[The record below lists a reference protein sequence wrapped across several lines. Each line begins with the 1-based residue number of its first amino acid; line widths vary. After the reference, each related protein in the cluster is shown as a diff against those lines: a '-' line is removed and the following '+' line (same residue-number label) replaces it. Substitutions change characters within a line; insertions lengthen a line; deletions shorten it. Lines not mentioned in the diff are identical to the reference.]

1 MSSHSPSALSATA
14 SVQPS
19 ASGSHS
25 PSATA
30 SGSHSPSANA
40 LSATASVQPSAYP
53 VVAEIWSTFEATLLV
68 QAKKLVEDI
77 AAHQGRDS
85 KELWTQIKKQIRIP
99 LADAEFPEPTL
110 CSHSIGSQCS
120 AVLQLCRAPCLLGFG
135 TCPKH
140 ANQVKTSHSNEEASG
155 QLQPVEA
162 IKDMDGHTYYVD
174 SKKIARDKNGKPK
187 GIVKEDVL
195 YLFNTP

>member
-1 MSSHSPSALSATA
+1 MSSHSPSAS
-14 SVQPS
+14 
-19 ASGSHS
+19 
-25 PSATA
+25 
-30 SGSHSPSANA
+30 A

-53 VVAEIWSTFEATLLV
+53 VVAEIWTTFEATMMV

-85 KELWTQIKKQIRIP
+85 KELWSQIKKQIRIP

-110 CSHSIGSQCS
+110 CSYSIGSQGS

-140 ANQVKTSHSNEEASG
+140 ANQVRPSNAEENAE
-155 QLQPVEA
+155 PVEA

-174 SKKIARDKNGKPK
+174 EKKIARDKNGKPK
-187 GIVKEDVL
+187 GIVKEDIL